1 MPLSNTKAF
10 GQPGRVRR
18 HPFSLDPMTD
28 TASQPTGQAGLTPQ
42 AEPPAPPDTRTSL
55 LHDLG
60 EIGRDLW
67 GARDLLLQLTRR
79 DVTIR
84 YKQAVMGFGWALF
97 MPLMTLVASVL
108 IRALVQTA
116 SGRGMEPASII
127 GMAVK
132 SLPWAFFVGS
142 LGFATP
148 SLIANA
154 NLVTKIYFP
163 REVLPLSA
171 VLAQCFDTSLGV
183 IAFTLALPFLGFHP
197 TWALLWVPVLVVLLF
212 LFTAGVCLFL
222 SCANLF
228 FRDVKYIVQIF
239 LTFGIFFTPV
249 LFEPSML
256 GHRLSRIIWVNPLTP
271 LLEGLRLAIAEGH
284 NLAEPLR
291 QVTGAGNSI
300 LVWSPASLW
309 YSGVWAVA
317 GCLIGAVIFH
327 RAAHVFAEYA

>member
-1 MPLSNTKAF
+1 MP
-10 GQPGRVRR
+10 P
-18 HPFSLDPMTD
+18 
-28 TASQPTGQAGLTPQ
+28 
-42 AEPPAPPDTRTSL
+42 AEPAVPPVETTSIL
-55 LHDLG
+55 RDLQDV
-60 EIGRDLW
+60 GRDLW

-116 SGRGMEPASII
+116 SGKGMGPANII

-148 SLIANA
+148 SLIANS

-171 VLAQCFDTSLGV
+171 VLAQCFDTGLGI

-197 TWALLWVPVLVVLLF
+197 TWALLWVPLLLALLL

-256 GHRLSRIIWVNPLTP
+256 GQRLSRIIWINPLTP

-291 QVTGAGNSI
+291 QVTAAGVTVV
-300 LVWSPASLW
+300 LWTPASLW
-309 YSGVWAVA
+309 YSGAWAVA
-317 GCLIGAVIFH
+317 GSLIAAVIFH

>member
-1 MPLSNTKAF
+1 MTQASN
-10 GQPGRVRR
+10 
-18 HPFSLDPMTD
+18 
-28 TASQPTGQAGLTPQ
+28 
-42 AEPPAPPDTRTSL
+42 PAPAGGPPSAASDAPEPAGNGSSL
-55 LHDLG
+55 LRDLI
-60 EIGRDLW
+60 EIRQDLW
-67 GARDLLLQLTRR
+67 GARDLLIQLTRR

-97 MPLMTLVASVL
+97 MPLMTLIASVL

-116 SGRGMEPASII
+116 TGKGLAPANIV

-132 SLPWAFFVGS
+132 SLPWAFFVGA

-148 SLIANA
+148 SLIANS

-171 VLAQCFDTSLGV
+171 VLAQCFDSGLGFA
-183 IAFTLALPFLGFHP
+183 AFTIALPFLGFHP
-197 TWALLWVPVLVVLLF
+197 TWALLWVPLL
-212 LFTAGVCLFL
+212 LALLLLYTAGVCLFL

-249 LFEPSML
+249 LFEPAML
-256 GHRLSRIIWVNPLTP
+256 GQRLSRLIWLNPLTP
-271 LLEGLRLAIAEGH
+271 LLEGLRLAVAEGH
-284 NLAEPLR
+284 NLADPLY
-291 QVTGAGNSI
+291 QMTAAGASTM
-300 LVWSPASLW
+300 VWSPAALW
-309 YSGVWAVA
+309 YSAIWAV
-317 GCLIGAVIFH
+317 GGILIAAVIFH

>member
-1 MPLSNTKAF
+1 MTQPAAPIPVPGPLL
-10 GQPGRVRR
+10 P
-18 HPFSLDPMTD
+18 P
-28 TASQPTGQAGLTPQ
+28 
-42 AEPPAPPDTRTSL
+42 AEPAVPPGETPSILR
-55 LHDLG
+55 DLRDV
-60 EIGRDLW
+60 GRDLW

-116 SGRGMEPASII
+116 SGKGMGPANII

-148 SLIANA
+148 SLIANS

-171 VLAQCFDTSLGV
+171 VLAQCFDTGLGI

-197 TWALLWVPVLVVLLF
+197 TWALLWVPLLLALLL

-256 GHRLSRIIWVNPLTP
+256 GQRLSRIIWINPLTP

-291 QVTGAGNSI
+291 QVTAAGVTVV
-300 LVWSPASLW
+300 LWTPASLW

-317 GCLIGAVIFH
+317 GSLIAAVIFH

>member
-1 MPLSNTKAF
+1 
-10 GQPGRVRR
+10 
-18 HPFSLDPMTD
+18 MTQA
-28 TASQPTGQAGLTPQ
+28 TNPTPV
-42 AEPPAPPDTRTSL
+42 PAPAVAPPPGEGPSAIR
-55 LHDLG
+55 DLG
-60 EIGRDLW
+60 EIARDLW
-67 GARDLLLQLTRR
+67 NSRDLLLQLTRR

-116 SGRGMEPASII
+116 SGQAMQPASII

-171 VLAQCFDTSLGV
+171 VLAQCFDTGLGI

-197 TWALLWVPVLVVLLF
+197 TWALLWVPLLLVLL
-212 LFTAGVCLFL
+212 LVFTGGVCLFL

-256 GHRLSRIIWVNPLTP
+256 GHRLSRIIWINPLTP
-271 LLEGLRLAIAEGH
+271 LLEGLRLSIAEGH
-284 NLAEPLR
+284 NLAEPLS
-291 QVTGAGNSI
+291 QVTTAGASVV
-300 LVWSPASLW
+300 VWTPAALW
-309 YSGVWAVA
+309 YSGTWAVA
-317 GCLIGAVIFH
+317 GFLIAAVIFH